1 MTSNGTKAALAPYR
15 VLDLTGEIG
24 QFAGRC
30 FAELGADVIKIE
42 PPSGD
47 PVRRIGPFV
56 HDEPKPD
63 RSLLWFTLNASKR
76 GVTLDIEKPE
86 GQDLLWKL
94 IAQSDLVLESF
105 TPGYL
110 KSIGIDQMEIRSKH
124 PKLVW
129 VSLTGFGQDGPY
141 AKYKWSDMIGQAL
154 GGLLFLWG
162 EPDKPPSR
170 PRASQGYYHASM
182 GASMSGMIAL
192 YHARRTG
199 RGQYVD
205 VSMQEI
211 LTFVLAGPGGV
222 SGYWSLEGMNITR
235 SGPGINLGHLIS
247 RTIYACKEGYVAVST
262 MFGPHFPRLLELMK
276 KDEAAGFLA
285 EDPKWLNATR
295 FAPLPTQWRCEQA
308 DADAAEDLFAKW
320 LLLYTRDE
328 IMLLALEHQ
337 LMIYPVVDV
346 PDNLTNQQLQARQ
359 YWRRVR
365 HENIETTVTYPG
377 APVRMTAT
385 PWNMKWPAP
394 RLGQHNA
401 EVYGEIGLAQEEL
414 DSLAKVGVI

>member
-1 MTSNGTKAALAPYR
+1 MTTNGKSALNPYR
-15 VLDLTGEIG
+15 VIDLTGEIG

-30 FAELGADVIKIE
+30 FAELGADVIKVE
-42 PPSGD
+42 PLDGD

-76 GVTLDIEKPE
+76 GVTCDIEKPE
-86 GQDLLWKL
+86 GRARLHKL
-94 IAQSDLVLESF
+94 IANADLVLESYK
-105 TPGYL
+105 PGYL
-110 KSIGIDQMEIRSKH
+110 QSIGIDQETIRREQ

-129 VSLTGFGQDGPY
+129 VSVTGFGQNGPY
-141 AKYKWSDMIGQAL
+141 ANYKRSDMIGQAL

-170 PRASQGYYHASM
+170 PRAAQGYYHASM
-182 GASMSGMIAL
+182 GAALSGMVAL

-205 VSMQEI
+205 VSMQEV

-222 SGYWSLEGMNITR
+222 SGYWSLERMNITR

-247 RTIYACKEGYVAVST
+247 RTIYNCKEGYVAVST

-276 KDEAAGFLA
+276 NVGAAGFLA

-308 DADAAEDLFAKW
+308 YADAAENLFSKW

-328 IMLLALEHQ
+328 IMDMASEHG
-337 LMIYPVVDV
+337 LMIYPVLNV
-346 PDNLTNQQLQARQ
+346 PD
-359 YWRRVR
+359 
-365 HENIETTVTYPG
+365 
-377 APVRMTAT
+377 
-385 PWNMKWPAP
+385 
-394 RLGQHNA
+394 
-401 EVYGEIGLAQEEL
+401 
-414 DSLAKVGVI
+414 

>member
-1 MTSNGTKAALAPYR
+1 VTNALTPYR

-42 PPSGD
+42 PPDGD

-56 HDEPKPD
+56 HDDPRPD

-76 GVTLDIEKPE
+76 GVTLDVERPDGRE
-86 GQDLLWKL
+86 LLGKL
-94 IAQSDLVLESF
+94 VAKSDLVLESYA
-105 TPGYL
+105 PGYL
-110 KSIGIDQMEIRSKH
+110 RSIGIDHEAIRREH

-129 VSLTGFGQDGPY
+129 VSVTGFGQDGPY
-141 AKYKWSDMIGQAL
+141 AEYKWSDMIGQAL
-154 GGLLFLWG
+154 SGLLYLWG

-170 PRASQGYYHASM
+170 PRAAQGYYHASM
-182 GASMSGMIAL
+182 GAAMSGMMAL

-205 VSMQEI
+205 VSMQEV

-235 SGPGINLGHLIS
+235 SGPGINLGHLVS
-247 RTIYACKEGYVAVST
+247 RTIYTCKEGYVAVST

-276 KDEAAGFLA
+276 KDNAAGFLA

-295 FAPLPTQWRCEQA
+295 FAPLPTQWRCEQE
-308 DADAAEDLFAKW
+308 DADAAEALFAKW
-320 LLLYTRDE
+320 LLRYTRDE
-328 IMLLALEHQ
+328 IMQFAMEHQ

-346 PDNLTNQQLQARQ
+346 PDNLTNQQLQARD
-359 YWRRVR
+359 YWKRVR
-365 HENIETTVTYPG
+365 HEDVDTTVTYPG

-385 PWNMKWPAP
+385 PWAMKSPAP
-394 RLGQHNA
+394 SLGQHNA
-401 EVYGEIGLAQEEL
+401 EVYESIGISASELADL
-414 DSLAKVGVI
+414 RAKGIL

>member
-1 MTSNGTKAALAPYR
+1 
-15 VLDLTGEIG
+15 
-24 QFAGRC
+24 
-30 FAELGADVIKIE
+30 
-42 PPSGD
+42 
-47 PVRRIGPFV
+47 
-56 HDEPKPD
+56 
-63 RSLLWFTLNASKR
+63 
-76 GVTLDIEKPE
+76 
-86 GQDLLWKL
+86 
-94 IAQSDLVLESF
+94 
-105 TPGYL
+105 
-110 KSIGIDQMEIRSKH
+110 
-124 PKLVW
+124 
-129 VSLTGFGQDGPY
+129 
-141 AKYKWSDMIGQAL
+141 
-154 GGLLFLWG
+154 
-162 EPDKPPSR
+162 
-170 PRASQGYYHASM
+170 
-182 GASMSGMIAL
+182 
-192 YHARRTG
+192 
-199 RGQYVD
+199 
-205 VSMQEI
+205 MQEI